1 MKWVWDPNFIEST
14 WFWII
19 RIILS
24 LEIILQEMCVGLVCV
39 LDGVA
44 QYRPKHKNAT
54 CVYHDAQ
61 KGIFLE
67 CQCLMG
73 RNQGK
78 SFIEVQVRLKDMQ
91 TTRQS
96 SVL

>member
-1 MKWVWDPNFIEST
+1 MVLDYQNH
-14 WFWII
+14 II
-19 RIILS
+19 IGDHFTGDVCRFG
-24 LEIILQEMCVGLVCV
+24 MCVGWRC
-39 LDGVA
+39 